1 MADEIE
7 LRHLRYFLA
16 VAETENFTR
25 AAERCGVSQPAISQQ
40 MQLLEQALGVLLLSR
55 AGRRVRLTE
64 AGRTFAERAR
74 LVLRRMDEARDAV
87 GAVREAFVG
96 HVEAA
101 AIPSMLMGFAP
112 RALQR
117 LSRTHPGLTVH
128 VQERPSHEIET
139 EVESGRCE
147 LGLGILSR
155 LSINLAYET
164 LATGPLC
171 AVVPSGHLLRS
182 ATSLAPGDLALE
194 RVVLHPQGYDM
205 RHIADAWFA
214 REGQRAKV
222 ACELSTI
229 ESLLA
234 VVRGACMPTLLP
246 RIALEGRD
254 AADLA
259 LVPLEGADP
268 IEFGLI
274 LPRGSPLAP
283 AADALLSALRD
294 TSANHEGRGS
304 T

>member
-1 MADEIE
+1 
-7 LRHLRYFLA
+7 
-16 VAETENFTR
+16 
-25 AAERCGVSQPAISQQ
+25 
-40 MQLLEQALGVLLLSR
+40 
-55 AGRRVRLTE
+55 
-64 AGRTFAERAR
+64 
-74 LVLRRMDEARDAV
+74 
-87 GAVREAFVG
+87 VREAFVG

-294 TSANHEGRGS
+294 ASANHEGRGS

>member
-87 GAVREAFVG
+87 GAVREAVVG

-101 AIPSMLMGFAP
+101 AIPSMLMGRVP
-112 RALQR
+112 PALER
-117 LSRTHPGLTVH
+117 LARTHPGLTVH
-128 VQERPSHEIET
+128 VQERPSHQVET
-139 EVESGRCE
+139 EVESGRCD

-155 LSINLAYET
+155 LSINLSYET
-164 LATGPLC
+164 LASAPLC
-171 AVVPSGHLLRS
+171 AIVPGGHPLRS
-182 ATSLAPGDLALE
+182 AASLAPGDLALE

-214 REGQRAKV
+214 GEGQRAKV
-222 ACELSTI
+222 ACELTTI

-234 VVRGACMPTLLP
+234 VVRGAGMPTLLP
-246 RIALEGRD
+246 SIALEGRD

-259 LVPLEGADP
+259 LVPLEGAKP
-268 IEFGLI
+268 IDFGLI
-274 LPRGSPLAP
+274 LPRGSPLPP
-283 AADALLSALRD
+283 AADALLSALRAD
-294 TSANHEGRGS
+294 TVPR
-304 T
+304 